1 MAQEFGAAQP
11 IIDVVKKMKD
21 KAADYIT
28 GGPVKRA
35 LPKNK
40 TKQDTS
46 WHDKQVSEANESFRK
61 NAVAKTGE
69 TAKTPVQRKTT
80 KKAPPK
86 RVASKR

>member
-11 IIDVVKKMKD
+11 IVDTVKRLRD

-46 WHDKQVSEANESFRK
+46 WHDKQVSDANESFRK

-69 TAKTPVQRKTT
+69 TAKTPQRKTT
-80 KKAPPK
+80 RKAPPK